1 MTEPVAAPKP
11 STVRRVHTSLQRQM
25 ARPGGR
31 LIIEA
36 ESRANQALDEQ
47 RDHVFTL
54 LTANVDA
61 IEALCATRPH
71 DAPDQIYA
79 FASAMVDMAGYL
91 DVPTFFEAAFS
102 LCEIADRMRAA
113 DAWSWPSV
121 EVHVRVLR
129 LTLADE
135 GKATPGSER
144 LLEGLRAL
152 TAHVPPAS

>member
-61 IEALCATRPH
+61 IEALCATRPQ

-79 FASAMVDMAGYL
+79 FASAMVDMAGGG
-91 DVPTFFEAAFS
+91 DDHAPAAS
-102 LCEIADRMRAA
+102 LC
-113 DAWSWPSV
+113 SW
-121 EVHVRVLR
+121 
-129 LTLADE
+129 AM
-135 GKATPGSER
+135 K
-144 LLEGLRAL
+144 
-152 TAHVPPAS
+152 PASSSRQRRSSHSALW

>member
-1 MTEPVAAPKP
+1 
-11 STVRRVHTSLQRQM
+11 M

-79 FASAMVDMAGYL
+79 FASAMVGYL

-102 LCEIADRMRAA
+102 LCEIADRMKGAGV
-113 DAWSWPSV
+113 WSWPSV
-121 EVHVRVLR
+121 EVHVRALR
-129 LTLADE
+129 LTLAAQGQTSAD
-135 GKATPGSER
+135 SDR

-152 TAHVPPAS
+152 TAHVPPIG

>member
-1 MTEPVAAPKP
+1 MTDAPTKP
-11 STVRRVHTSLQRQM
+11 TIRKVHTSLQRQM

-31 LIIEA
+31 LIVEA
-36 ESRANQALDEQ
+36 ESRANQALEGQ
-47 RDHVFTL
+47 RDHVFDL
-54 LTANVDA
+54 LATNIDA
-61 IEALCATRPH
+61 IDALCVSRPD
-71 DAPDQIYA
+71 DAPTQIYA

-129 LTLADE
+129 LTLADS

>member
-61 IEALCATRPH
+61 IEALCATRPQ
-71 DAPDQIYA
+71 DAPAQIYA

-102 LCEIADRMRAA
+102 LCEIADRMKGAGS
-113 DAWSWPSV
+113 WSWPSV
-121 EVHVRVLR
+121 EVHVRALR
-129 LTLADE
+129 LTLAAQGQTSAD
-135 GKATPGSER
+135 SNR

-152 TAHVPPAS
+152 TAHVPPVG